1 MFKRTKLATEDLGQR
16 IKHFTKHQIF
26 FHFVRNV
33 TYLTYYGIFA
43 YMIFGVLADKSVQ
56 TGYKLSFA
64 GVVVLLVVLLALF
77 IRIVA
82 KIHSMEKGYLKILLG
97 GGLYATILYSF
108 GFLSTMI
115 GKLEINIGHFFTLL
129 FWMVVVKTMLLLV
142 DEFVYTGFRL
152 ADEEESEQ

>member
-1 MFKRTKLATEDLGQR
+1 MFKRTKLATKDLGQR
-16 IKHFTKHQIF
+16 IKTFTKHQIF
-26 FHFVRNV
+26 FHFVRNI
-33 TYLTYYGIFA
+33 TYLAYYGIFA
-43 YMIFGVLADKSVQ
+43 YMIFGVLGDNKVQ

-64 GVVVLLVVLLALF
+64 GVVILLVVLLALF
-77 IRIVA
+77 FRLVA

-108 GFLSTMI
+108 GFLSKMI

-129 FWMVVVKTMLLLV
+129 FWMVVVKTILLLV

-152 ADEEESEQ
+152 ADEEESEE

>member
-1 MFKRTKLATEDLGQR
+1 MFRRTKLATEDLGQR
-16 IKHFTKHQIF
+16 VKKFTKHQIF

-33 TYLTYYGIFA
+33 TYLAYYGIFA

-64 GVVVLLVVLLALF
+64 GMVVLLVVLLALF

-108 GFLSTMI
+108 GFILTMI

-152 ADEEESEQ
+152 ADEEDGDK